1 MIKTVNEARKIVLE
15 KLPGT
20 RVKSEREMSD
30 CFVIN
35 LVPIGY
41 RKSDGLFCGGS
52 IRVDKKTGAISGYN
66 PMIEKSR
73 NMRNL

>member
-1 MIKTVNEARKIVLE
+1 MIKTIDQARRIVQEKI
-15 KLPGT
+15 PGT
-20 RVKSEREMSD
+20 RVESEHEMDD

-41 RKSDGLFCGGS
+41 KKSNGIFVGGS

-66 PMIEKSR
+66 PMTEGHLLRKK
-73 NMRNL
+73 L